1 MSYNLRESRDI
12 RQALLKTIYGTESP
26 GYNVMYGGGT
36 FDSYADHPR
45 QAVPITT
52 GPNAGQYST
61 AAGKPQFLAGTWD
74 ELQRELNL
82 PDFSP
87 HSQDRGAWHLAA
99 KTYNRNTGRD
109 LESVLETGNPNDIA
123 QVGQELSGKWTS
135 LPGGIE
141 QATDENR
148 FVTAFNTARGNT
160 ETQMPVQTAS
170 NDQEFRIISPP
181 QGGDEEFRIVEGPAP
196 DLADVP
202 QQAYKNFL
210 PSAKAFGQAM
220 VYPFNDPLG
229 TVQSLGNLGYG
240 ATQLA
245 SRGGNQW
252 LADRGLAR
260 RRDPEAEDQGA
271 PVKMARAYVDMQK
284 GRLGSYD
291 AIKRT
296 MANDPVGFLGDLS
309 MLAGGGGG
317 LLARVPGTVGRIG
330 KVTSKVGGA
339 IDPTNAVT
347 KPIGLLGKAITP
359 NPVSPERMALLTTL
373 KDEGVHVTAGQK
385 TGNKRLQY
393 REAEL
398 GGSKIADILDTQG
411 EQFTSAALKKA
422 GISAE
427 RATPEVM
434 NKAFKDVGKQFDDLS
449 VRHDLT
455 ADPKLAQDIQS
466 AVVDYAHLTGKAA
479 RAPIIEKMA
488 LDIID
493 AAKRGMTG
501 QQYQSYRSRLSSM
514 ARKTNDPQAKEALN
528 ALAHSLDDAMER
540 TLIAKGS
547 PDIGAWRETRS
558 QYRNL
563 LVIEDAAARGG
574 EKIAEG
580 IISPSALR
588 GATVTKQGKR
598 NYVRGTGDYADL
610 ARAGEAILKPLPNSG
625 TAPRLQA
632 GGRGLLAGATVWGA
646 GRALLSKPVQSY
658 LGNQVLPRNHPLRKA
673 GSAAKSLALPAYQAG
688 RIGLLGQI

>member
-1 MSYNLRESRDI
+1 MFYVDDFRAQRRPSV
-12 RQALLKTIYGTESP
+12 RQAFLDTLAGPESN
-26 GYNVMYGGGT
+26 GQYNVMYGGRT
-36 FDSYADHPR
+36 FGDYADHPR
-45 QAVPITT
+45 RMFVIEN
-52 GPNAGQYST
+52 GPNAGEKTSASGRYAFNQ
-61 AAGKPQFLAGTWD
+61 ATWD
-74 ELQRELNL
+74 EQAQRHGLNS
-82 PDFSP
+82 FSP
-87 HSQDRGAWHLAA
+87 DNQDIAAWELASRVYRN
-99 KTYNRNTGRD
+99 KTGGD
-109 LESVLETGNPNDIA
+109 LETALSSGDPQQIAEAGQVLA
-123 QVGQELSGKWTS
+123 KRWTS
-135 LPGGIE
+135 LPSGIE
-141 QATDENR
+141 SRQTEDG
-148 FVTAFNTARGNT
+148 FVTAFNDASGN
-160 ETQMPVQTAS
+160 EAQMPT
-170 NDQEFRIISPP
+170 
-181 QGGDEEFRIVEGPAP
+181 EFRIVAPPPEGEQEFRVVGEPAP

-202 QQAYKNFL
+202 QQAFQNFL
-210 PSAKAFGQAM
+210 PSAKAFGQTM
-220 VYPFNDPLG
+220 LYPFADPIG
-229 TVQSLGNLGYG
+229 TIQSIGNLGVG

-245 SRGGNQW
+245 TRAGNQA
-252 LADRGLAR
+252 LADRGLAW

-284 GRLGSYD
+284 GRYGSYD
-291 AIKRT
+291 AFKRT
-296 MANDPVGFLGDLS
+296 LANDPVGAIADIS
-309 MLAGGGGG
+309 MLFSGGGG
-317 LLARVPGTVGRIG
+317 LLARLPGTVGRIG

-385 TGNKRLQY
+385 TGNKILQY

-411 EQFTSAALKKA
+411 EQFTKAALKKA

-434 NKAFKDVGKQFDDLS
+434 NKAFNDVGKKFDDLS

-455 ADPKLAQDIQS
+455 ADPKLAQDIQA

-493 AAKRGMTG
+493 AAQRGMTG
-501 QQYQSYRSRLSSM
+501 AQYQSYRSRLSSM

-528 ALAHSLDDAMER
+528 SLAHSLDDAMER
-540 TLIAKGS
+540 TLVAKGS
-547 PDIGAWRETRS
+547 PDIGAWRETRN

-588 GATVTKQGKR
+588 GATVTKHGKR
-598 NYVRGTGDYADL
+598 NYVRGAGDYADL

-658 LGNQVLPRNHPLRKA
+658 LGNQVLPRDHSLRKA
-673 GSAAKSLALPAYQAG
+673 GRAAKNLALPAYQAG
-688 RIGLLGQI
+688 RIGFLGQI